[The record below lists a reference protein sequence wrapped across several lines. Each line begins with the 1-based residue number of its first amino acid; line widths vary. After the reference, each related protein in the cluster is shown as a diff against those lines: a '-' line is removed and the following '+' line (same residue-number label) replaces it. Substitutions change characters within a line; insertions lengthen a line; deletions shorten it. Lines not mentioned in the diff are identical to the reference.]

1 VARLDC
7 VVDILKQIRR
17 QRRHCGGATVVK
29 EKEKN
34 IEEGDEEKLAPGRE
48 RRRHEKLLV
57 VQV

>member
-1 VARLDC
+1 M
-7 VVDILKQIRR
+7 VDILKQIRR
-17 QRRHCGGATVVK
+17 QRRHCGDATVVK
-29 EKEKN
+29 EKEEN